1 MKLRNLLFGTMIAC
15 AFVAC
20 SNDDDPTPN
29 PTPDG
34 GDGKTY
40 VEVNAKSIET
50 KANTDA
56 TISSLTLIVAD
67 NDGEI
72 EAIASDASK
81 DKGKGDL
88 SRKVVVTP
96 GRKKVVMLANVT
108 VDAGFVGK
116 SLTELAAKT
125 NSIASETDGN
135 LSMNSV
141 VYDIDVVANVTNYL
155 GYDKANDG
163 NNYIDKAPT
172 DGVKLYRNV
181 AKVVLS
187 KISVADVLGED
198 NTHYPNAALD
208 VKQVYIANAKDKT
221 SILPSDFTEWGETQ
235 VSTGFSWLAGVA
247 TTAESGEDVNFL
259 VEKVEK
265 ATTDYVASFSDK
277 VINANGSSNFNKSF
291 YVYENNSED
300 NAKTDAKTLLV
311 IKGDF
316 SYETG
321 EKDDSGVQK
330 RTTMHDRYYTIAIG
344 RTGFKN
350 GFSLPTGFGALRG
363 GADGINGATAGQAF
377 DVLRNLQYNISLT
390 VKGIGYKTPGGKGD
404 SQMLDVQVQV
414 VPFGY
419 VNQDVTIE

>member
-50 KANTDA
+50 KANADA

-67 NDGEI
+67 NDGKI

-88 SRKVVVTP
+88 SRKVAVTP

-108 VDAGFVGK
+108 VNAGFVGK
-116 SLTELAAKT
+116 SLTDLAAET

-155 GYDKANDG
+155 GYEKANDG

-235 VSTGFSWLAGVA
+235 VSSSFNWLAGVT
-247 TTAESGEDVNFL
+247 TTAESSDDVKF
-259 VEKVEK
+259 KVEEVSD
-265 ATTDYVASFSDK
+265 ATDSYAESYSGK
-277 VINANGSSNFNKSF
+277 VINAKGENEFDKSF
-291 YVYENNSED
+291 YVYENNSEND
-300 NAKTDAKTLLV
+300 VKTDAKTLLV

-316 SYETG
+316 SYETA
-321 EKDDSGVQK
+321 EKDESGNQV
-330 RTTMHDRYYTIAIG
+330 RTTMPNRYYTIAIG
-344 RTGFKN
+344 RTGFEN

-363 GADGINGATAGQAF
+363 GADGINGATAGHAF